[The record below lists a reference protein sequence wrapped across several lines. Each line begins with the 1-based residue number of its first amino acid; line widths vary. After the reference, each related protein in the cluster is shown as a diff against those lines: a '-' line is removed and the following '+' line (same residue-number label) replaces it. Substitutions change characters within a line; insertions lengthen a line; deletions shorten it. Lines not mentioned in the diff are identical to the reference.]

1 LLAGLTDA
9 RVVAVDIPI
18 GIPVEGI
25 RPADVAARAF
35 LAGRAS
41 AVFATPIRAV
51 LEAPDY
57 AAARLVGPST
67 SAQAYALRRK
77 ILEVDALAPTD
88 ERVYEAHPEVSFRAL
103 RKEGLPPKK
112 TWNGLLVRRS
122 VLASVGIL
130 LPDDLGPAGVVPA
143 DDVLDAAAA
152 AWSAWR
158 IGRGEAERL
167 PPGAEDRIGSIW
179 Y

>member
-1 LLAGLTDA
+1 
-9 RVVAVDIPI
+9 VAVDIPI
-18 GIPVEGI
+18 GIPLEGI

-41 AVFATPIRAV
+41 AVFSTPIRAV

-57 AAARLVGPST
+57 AAARVVGPST

-88 ERVYEAHPEVSFRAL
+88 GRVYEVHPEVSFRAL
-103 RKEGLPPKK
+103 RQEWLPPKK
-112 TWNGLLVRRS
+112 TWNGQAVRRS
-122 VLASVGIL
+122 ALASVGIV
-130 LPDDLGPAGVVPA
+130 LPDDLGPAGAVPA

-152 AWSAWR
+152 GWSAGR
-158 IGRGEAERL
+158 ISRGEAETL
-167 PPGAEDRIGSIW
+167 PPGEWDRIGPIW